1 MRVRTHRFSV
11 MVLLAAGAPIASAE
25 VPELHLA
32 QGSPQASTTA
42 ATGAESAQTD
52 RGSKPTPLSL
62 DELLDGARSR
72 AQLAIETLQTQGRH
86 ADIAI
91 GMEGGID
98 LRRSAPHGRRG
109 FLMSWAYVTDGR
121 RGAHGCGGAIEVPRS
136 LLDRVVTDGIELAEV
151 IDAFAREH
159 DVRSRQGAW
168 GVLSGGLFDRTRS
181 FEIAL
186 INALAPFYNEAAY
199 E

>member
-1 MRVRTHRFSV
+1 VILAVGSTRGPKVEAVRRV
-11 MVLLAAGAPIASAE
+11 LAQLTDRAGDLARAE
-25 VPELHLA
+25 VVA
-32 QGSPQASTTA
+32 VDG
-42 ATGAESAQTD
+42 TG
-52 RGSKPTPLSL
+52 GLPPMPLSL

-72 AQLAIETLQTQGRH
+72 AHLAIEALEAEGRK
-86 ADIAI
+86 ADIAV
-91 GMEGGID
+91 GLEGGID
-98 LRRSAPHGRRG
+98 LRRSDPHGRRG
-109 FLMSWAYVTDGR
+109 FLMSWAYVTDGK

-136 LLDRVVTDGIELAEV
+136 LLDRVVTDGVELAEAV
-151 IDAFAREH
+151 DAFAREH

-186 INALAPFYNEAAY
+186 INAFAPFYNAGAY

>member
-1 MRVRTHRFSV
+1 VIVAVGSTRGPKVEAVRRV
-11 MVLLAAGAPIASAE
+11 LAQLGDRASELAQAE
-25 VPELHLA
+25 VVA
-32 QGSPQASTTA
+32 VDVTA
-42 ATGAESAQTD
+42 GGTP
-52 RGSKPTPLSL
+52 PTPLSL

-72 AQLAIETLQTQGRH
+72 AHLAVEALQTQGRR
-86 ADIAI
+86 ADMAI

-98 LRRSAPHGRRG
+98 LRRSDPGGRRG

-121 RGAHGCGGAIEVPRS
+121 RGAHGCGGAIEVPRP
-136 LLDRVVTDGIELAEV
+136 LLDRVVTDGVELAEA

-168 GVLSGGLFDRTRS
+168 GVLTGGLFDRTRS

>member
-1 MRVRTHRFSV
+1 MILAVGSTRGPKVEAVRRV
-11 MVLLAAGAPIASAE
+11 LAQLGERAPDLASAE
-25 VPELHLA
+25 VVAVDVIAGGTP
-32 QGSPQASTTA
+32 
-42 ATGAESAQTD
+42 
-52 RGSKPTPLSL
+52 PTPLSL

-72 AQLAIETLQTQGRH
+72 AQLAMEALQAQGRTAH
-86 ADIAI
+86 LGI

-98 LRRSAPHGRRG
+98 LRRPDPHGRRG

-121 RGAHGCGGAIEVPRS
+121 RGAHGCGGAIEVPRP
-136 LLDRVVTDGIELAEV
+136 LLDRVVTDGIELAEAV
-151 IDAFAREH
+151 DAFAREH

-186 INALAPFYNEAAY
+186 INALAPFYNASAY

>member
-1 MRVRTHRFSV
+1 MIVAVGSTRGPKVEAVRRV
-11 MVLLAAGAPIASAE
+11 LAELGDRAGE
-25 VPELHLA
+25 LA
-32 QGSPQASTTA
+32 QAEIVAVDVTA
-42 ATGAESAQTD
+42 GGT
-52 RGSKPTPLSL
+52 PPMPLSL

-72 AQLAIETLQTQGRH
+72 AQLAVEALQTQGRR
-86 ADIAI
+86 AD
-91 GMEGGID
+91 M
-98 LRRSAPHGRRG
+98 RSAWKGDRPAPLGPSGRRG

-136 LLDRVVTDGIELAEV
+136 LLDRVVTDGIELAEA

-186 INALAPFYNEAAY
+186 VNALAPFYNEAAY

>member
-1 MRVRTHRFSV
+1 MIVAVGSTRGPKVEAVRRV
-11 MVLLAAGAPIASAE
+11 LAQLGDRAGELSRAEIVAVDVTAGAP
-25 VPELHLA
+25 PM
-32 QGSPQASTTA
+32 
-42 ATGAESAQTD
+42 
-52 RGSKPTPLSL
+52 PLSL

-72 AQLAIETLQTQGRH
+72 AQLAMEALEGQGRR
-86 ADIAI
+86 ADFGV

-98 LRRSAPHGRRG
+98 LRRRDPHGRRG

-121 RGAHGCGGAIEVPRS
+121 RGAHGCGGAIEVPRP
-136 LLDRVVTDGIELAEV
+136 LLDRVVSDGIELAEAV
-151 IDAFAREH
+151 DAFAREH

-186 INALAPFYNEAAY
+186 INALAPFYNDAAY
-199 E
+199 T

>member
-1 MRVRTHRFSV
+1 MILAVGSTRGPKVEAVRRV
-11 MVLLAAGAPIASAE
+11 LAQLGDRSSALATAE
-25 VPELHLA
+25 VVAVDVSGETP
-32 QGSPQASTTA
+32 PM
-42 ATGAESAQTD
+42 
-52 RGSKPTPLSL
+52 PLSL

-72 AQLAIETLQTQGRH
+72 ARLAMETLQTQGRT
-86 ADIAI
+86 ADMAV
-91 GMEGGID
+91 GLEGGID
-98 LRRSAPHGRRG
+98 LRRGDPHGRRG

-121 RGAHGCGGAIEVPRS
+121 RGAHGCGGAIEVPRP
-136 LLDRVVTDGIELAEV
+136 LLDRVVTDGLELAEV

-186 INALAPFYNEAAY
+186 VNALAPFYNAPAY

>member
-1 MRVRTHRFSV
+1 MILAVGSTRGPKVEAVRRV
-11 MVLLAAGAPIASAE
+11 LAQVGDRAPHLAGAE
-25 VPELHLA
+25 VVPVDV
-32 QGSPQASTTA
+32 T
-42 ATGAESAQTD
+42 TGAP
-52 RGSKPTPLSL
+52 PTPLSL

-72 AQLAIETLQTQGRH
+72 AHLALEALQAQGRT
-86 ADIAI
+86 ADMAV

-98 LRRSAPHGRRG
+98 LRRGDPPGRRG

-121 RGAHGCGGAIEVPRS
+121 RGAHGCGGAIEVPRT
-136 LLDRVVTDGIELAEV
+136 LLDRVVTDGIELAEAV
-151 IDAFAREH
+151 DAFAREH

-186 INALAPFYNEAAY
+186 INALAPFYNDGPYA
-199 E
+199 

>member
-1 MRVRTHRFSV
+1 VILAVGSTRGPKVEAVRRV
-11 MVLLAAGAPIASAE
+11 LAQLADRASEIAEAEVVAVDVTTGAP
-25 VPELHLA
+25 PM
-32 QGSPQASTTA
+32 
-42 ATGAESAQTD
+42 
-52 RGSKPTPLSL
+52 PLSL
-62 DELLDGARSR
+62 DEILDGARSR
-72 AQLAIETLQTQGRH
+72 AHLALEALQAQGRR
-86 ADIAI
+86 ADMAI

-98 LRRSAPHGRRG
+98 LRRADPLGRRG

-121 RGAHGCGGAIEVPRS
+121 RGAHGCGGAIEVPRT
-136 LLDRVVTDGIELAEV
+136 LLDRVVSDGIELAEAV
-151 IDAFAREH
+151 DAFAREN

-186 INALAPFYNEAAY
+186 INAFAPFYNDTSY

>member
-1 MRVRTHRFSV
+1 VIVAVGSTRGPKVEAVRRV
-11 MVLLAAGAPIASAE
+11 
-25 VPELHLA
+25 LA
-32 QGSPQASTTA
+32 QLGDRASELAQAEIVAVDVTA
-42 ATGAESAQTD
+42 GGT
-52 RGSKPTPLSL
+52 PPMPLSL

-72 AQLAIETLQTQGRH
+72 AHLAVEALQTQGRR
-86 ADIAI
+86 ADMAI

-98 LRRSAPHGRRG
+98 LRRSDPSGRRG

-121 RGAHGCGGAIEVPRS
+121 RGAHGCGGAIEVPRA
-136 LLDRVVTDGIELAEV
+136 LLDRVVTDGVELAEV
-151 IDAFAREH
+151 VDAFAREH

-168 GVLSGGLFDRTRS
+168 GVLTGGLFDRTRS

>member
-1 MRVRTHRFSV
+1 
-11 MVLLAAGAPIASAE
+11 
-25 VPELHLA
+25 
-32 QGSPQASTTA
+32 
-42 ATGAESAQTD
+42 
-52 RGSKPTPLSL
+52 
-62 DELLDGARSR
+62 
-72 AQLAIETLQTQGRH
+72 
-86 ADIAI
+86 
-91 GMEGGID
+91 
-98 LRRSAPHGRRG
+98 
-109 FLMSWAYVTDGR
+109 MSWAYVTDGR

-136 LLDRVVTDGIELAEV
+136 LLDRVVTDGIELAEAV
-151 IDAFAREH
+151 DAFAREH

>member
-1 MRVRTHRFSV
+1 MILAVGSTRGPKVEAVRRV
-11 MVLLAAGAPIASAE
+11 LARLGDRSSDLARAE
-25 VPELHLA
+25 VVA
-32 QGSPQASTTA
+32 VDV
-42 ATGAESAQTD
+42 TGGT
-52 RGSKPTPLSL
+52 PPMPLSL

-72 AQLAIETLQTQGRH
+72 AQLAVEALQAQGRK
-86 ADIAI
+86 ADMAV
-91 GMEGGID
+91 GLEGGID
-98 LRRSAPHGRRG
+98 LRRSDPHGRRG

-136 LLDRVVTDGIELAEV
+136 LLDRVMADGVELAEAV
-151 IDAFAREH
+151 DAFAREH

-168 GVLSGGLFDRTRS
+168 GVLSGGLFDRTQS

-186 INALAPFYNEAAY
+186 INALAPFYNEGAY